1 MHLKLSSFEK
11 CMHSKLTY
19 FLYHNLTLFLEKMF
33 YQNHS
38 LALHTVK
45 IFFNLTLSN
54 HWTWD

>member
-1 MHLKLSSFEK
+1 MHAFKINIFSLSQFNSIFRK
-11 CMHSKLTY
+11 NYK
-19 FLYHNLTLFLEKMF
+19 KQAQMF

-54 HWTWD
+54 HWTWA